1 MYIHIFISVFLG
13 LFGLTRR
20 NGPFNVALQE
30 AIRKRARFGKAHLV
44 SSAMDAPKEVIF
56 VFLTFFSSFIKS
68 EFETIF
74 QTATLEYE
82 EYENH
87 QYIANNNNLGVV
99 RTFQDKIYVSVPRWR
114 NGVPFTLNTLQDTKL
129 RAFPDTASNKID
141 DCEAL
146 QNVVAIGN
154 VQLYFNSKT
163 ILTNL
168 NCHQA
173 VIN

>member
-1 MYIHIFISVFLG
+1 
-13 LFGLTRR
+13 
-20 NGPFNVALQE
+20 
-30 AIRKRARFGKAHLV
+30 
-44 SSAMDAPKEVIF
+44 MDAPKEVIF

-68 EFETIF
+68 ELETIF

-141 DCEAL
+141 DCEA
-146 QNVVAIGN
+146 AIKN
-154 VQLYFNSKT
+154 YIYEVSN
-163 ILTNL
+163 ILF
-168 NCHQA
+168 
-173 VIN
+173 I

>member
-1 MYIHIFISVFLG
+1 
-13 LFGLTRR
+13 
-20 NGPFNVALQE
+20 
-30 AIRKRARFGKAHLV
+30 
-44 SSAMDAPKEVIF
+44 MDAPKEVIF

-68 EFETIF
+68 ELETIF

-82 EYENH
+82 DYKNH
-87 QYIANNNNLGVV
+87 QYIADNNNLGVV

-146 QNVVAIGN
+146 QNVVTIGN

-163 ILTNL
+163 ILT
-168 NCHQA
+168 A
-173 VIN
+173 TKR

>member
-1 MYIHIFISVFLG
+1 
-13 LFGLTRR
+13 
-20 NGPFNVALQE
+20 
-30 AIRKRARFGKAHLV
+30 
-44 SSAMDAPKEVIF
+44 MDAPKEVIF

-68 EFETIF
+68 ELETIF

-82 EYENH
+82 DYENH
-87 QYIANNNNLGVV
+87 QYIADNNNLGVV

-146 QNVVAIGN
+146 QNVVTIGN
-154 VQLYFNSKT
+154 VQLYFKSKT
-163 ILTNL
+163 ILT
-168 NCHQA
+168 A
-173 VIN
+173 TKR